1 MISAI
6 ILAAGQSIR
15 MGQPKMLMP
24 WGETSVIVKVVDSVT
39 EGGVQDICVITGNHH
54 KEIIKALIERQVR
67 TQQNENFA
75 NGEMLTSVQVG
86 LQSLS
91 DETEAALV
99 VLGDQPQI
107 KSDVVREIIDRYH
120 ATHHPIII
128 PSYQMH
134 RGHPWLV
141 EKSTWPC
148 ILKLTRPDTLR
159 TFLITYADKIDYIL
173 VNTPSILQDLDTQ
186 DDYQQ
191 YKP

>member
-15 MGQPKMLMP
+15 MRQPKLLMP
-24 WGETSVIVKVVDSVT
+24 WGETKVIRRVVDSVM
-39 EGGVQDICVITGNHH
+39 EGGIKDICVITGSLHN
-54 KEIIKALIERQVR
+54 EIIKVLADSPVR
-67 TQQNENFA
+67 IQQNEDYA

-86 LQSLS
+86 LHSLS
-91 DETEAALV
+91 DVSEAALI

-107 KSDVVREIIDRYH
+107 KPEVTREIIDRYQK
-120 ATHHPIII
+120 THYPIII
-128 PSYQMH
+128 PSYKMH

-141 EKSTWPC
+141 EKSMWPF

-159 TFLITYADKIDYIL
+159 TFLSISEDKIDYIT

-186 DDYQQ
+186 EDYQH